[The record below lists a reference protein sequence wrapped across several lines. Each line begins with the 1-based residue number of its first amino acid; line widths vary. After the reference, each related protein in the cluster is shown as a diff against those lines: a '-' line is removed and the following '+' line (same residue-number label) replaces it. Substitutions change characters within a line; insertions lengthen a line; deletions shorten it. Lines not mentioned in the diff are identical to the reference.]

1 MSVGVDFDFVR
12 WIATRRGQME
22 QQARDGAAYSFS
34 GERKFRR
41 NLMLARPVTMAL
53 EATTRLWRDVA
64 RTELLGTAVK
74 VSDEQYPRV
83 FEAAKAAGAAL
94 RVRVPVVFA
103 APSSSIKVKVLGT
116 EDAPHLIV
124 NLELAEKLDDT
135 ELVAAIAH
143 ELGHVQNGHI
153 LYTTALHYLNT
164 SAAFFVRWVVQP
176 AIMTLQ
182 AWSRR
187 AEVTCDRAS
196 LLAVR
201 DVEARSSSAGPR
213 SAPAGERVVEARS
226 SSAEPRSA
234 PAGERAVE
242 MTLQALVRV
251 ELGLDKG
258 STFNAEEYLKALPD
272 VKKGGLGRFAEA
284 FRSNPYVPKRVQALR
299 LFAGSALYAQV
310 NGQDPTGKPS
320 LGDIDKQCADLIS
333 VF

>member
-12 WIATRRGQME
+12 WIAARRGAME
-22 QQARDGAAYSFS
+22 QQAREGAAYAFT

-41 NLMLARPVTMAL
+41 NLNIARPVTMAL

-74 VSDEQYPRV
+74 VSDQQYPRV
-83 FEAAKAAGAAL
+83 FEASKTAAAAL
-94 RVRVPVVFA
+94 RVRVPVIFA

-124 NLELAEKLDDT
+124 NLDLAEKLDDT

-143 ELGHVQNGHI
+143 ELAHIQNGHI

-187 AEVTCDRAS
+187 AEVTCDRAA

-201 DVEARSSSAGPR
+201 DVDKALTS
-213 SAPAGERVVEARS
+213 
-226 SSAEPRSA
+226 
-234 PAGERAVE
+234 
-242 MTLQALVRV
+242 LVRL
-251 ELGLDKG
+251 ELGLDKA
-258 STFNAEEYLKALPD
+258 SAFNAEEYLRGLPD
-272 VKKGGLGRFAEA
+272 VKKGLGRFAEA
-284 FRSNPYVPKRVQALR
+284 FRSHPYVPKRVQCLK
-299 LFAGSALYAQV
+299 LFAGSALYAHV
-310 NGQDPTGKPS
+310 TGQDPTGKPS
-320 LGDIDKQCADLIS
+320 LAEIDKQCADLIS